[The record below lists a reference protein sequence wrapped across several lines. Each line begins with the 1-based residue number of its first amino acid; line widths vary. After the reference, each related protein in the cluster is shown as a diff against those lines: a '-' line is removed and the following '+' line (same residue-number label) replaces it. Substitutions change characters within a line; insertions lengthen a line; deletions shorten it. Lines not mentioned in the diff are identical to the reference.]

1 MRPGFIDKH
10 QPCRIYLRDP
20 VAEGVS
26 LAVDVGAIL
35 LRGVCG
41 LFLRVM
47 VGALTMETRGV
58 ATNADE
64 VRRQGG
70 FATAAAVR
78 WTQVPEQIRKLSAV
92 AY

>member
-1 MRPGFIDKH
+1 
-10 QPCRIYLRDP
+10 
-20 VAEGVS
+20 
-26 LAVDVGAIL
+26 
-35 LRGVCG
+35 
-41 LFLRVM
+41 
-47 VGALTMETRGV
+47 METRGV

>member
-1 MRPGFIDKH
+1 MTKFLLPLALILSASTSFAAEPGAA
-10 QPCRIYLRDP
+10 Y
-20 VAEGVS
+20 GGS
-26 LAVDVGAIL
+26 
-35 LRGVCG
+35 
-41 LFLRVM
+41 
-47 VGALTMETRGV
+47 VGALTLETRGV

-78 WTQVPEQIRKLSAV
+78 WTQVPEQHRKLSAV